1 MKYAITDGEA
11 CWLQPTSDA
20 EAVIRTAKY
29 LLSSAKDPSVFQV
42 LGIRNQTVFASSP
55 LTKFCEINGIEKDVP
70 SWRA

>member
-20 EAVIRTAKY
+20 ELVIRTAKY
-29 LLSSAKDPSVFQV
+29 LLGAKDPGAFQV
-42 LGIRNQTVFASSP
+42 LGIRNRTVFASDP
-55 LTKFCEINGIEKDVP
+55 LIKFCERNGIEKEVP